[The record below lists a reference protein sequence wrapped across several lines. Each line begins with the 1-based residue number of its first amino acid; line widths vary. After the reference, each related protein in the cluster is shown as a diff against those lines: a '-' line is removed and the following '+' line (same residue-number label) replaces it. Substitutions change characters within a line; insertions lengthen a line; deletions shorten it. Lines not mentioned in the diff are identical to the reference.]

1 MLVSEEVDVRNR
13 KIHREIE
20 GHYIVIK
27 ESVFQ
32 EDKPILSVY
41 VTNKTASK
49 YMRQQLKEMKGE
61 IDQFTI
67 VVGEFNIL
75 LLVIDRT
82 NSLKISKEID
92 ELNSAISQID
102 LIDTYRLPHE
112 IMEE

>member
-1 MLVSEEVDVRNR
+1 MLVSEEVDVRTR
-13 KIHREIE
+13 KINREIE

-27 ESVFQ
+27 ESIFQ

-41 VTNKTASK
+41 VTNNTASK
-49 YMRQQLKEMKGE
+49 YMRQKLKEMKGE

-92 ELNSAISQID
+92 ELNSTNNQID
-102 LIDTYRLPHE
+102 LIDTYRLPRQ